1 MKESMKAKGFY
12 TIQAIDENGCIVW
25 ERHIENTLT
34 VISQKIRSAMLMGQ
48 TNGYTFDDLDIKYIG
63 FGTGTKPASPLDTKL
78 QTEALRKQITKKQ
91 VISDGVVQTV
101 VSLAPLEG
109 NFGIKEIGVF
119 CGPDATT
126 EFNTGILLSRVVTN
140 IPKNTNLT
148 LNIVRNDVTTI

>member
-12 TIQAIDENGCIVW
+12 TIQAVDEDGCIVW

-48 TNGYTFDDLDIKYIG
+48 ANGYTFDDLDIKYIG
-63 FGTGTKPASPLDTKL
+63 FGTGTTPASPLDTKL

-91 VISDGVVQTV
+91 VISDGIVKTV
-101 VSLAPLEG
+101 VSLDPLEG
-109 NFGIKEIGVF
+109 NFGIQEIGVF
-119 CGPDATT
+119 CGPNATT
-126 EFNTGILLSRVVTN
+126 EFNTGILLSRVVTS
-140 IPKNTNLT
+140 IPKNTNLP